1 MPNPG
6 WTGPST
12 WQGKYWVQ
20 SDTDF
25 GTNTLRVRGATALD
39 GWVVPDDTSFTIAL
53 AEGKPSANNGVAV
66 GTGSDFVKM
75 TLTELQA
82 TLLPDDQGLNIRRS
96 DVEPLGSYQ
105 RINGPPVTQ
114 NNYTDGGLAAATTYY
129 YIIDVVDVNGD
140 SFQLT
145 SPIAAT
151 TAGVPPTPTPTPTPG
166 PVSATIFVR

>member
-1 MPNPG
+1 VVVPNPG

-66 GTGSDFVKM
+66 GTGV
-75 TLTELQA
+75 
-82 TLLPDDQGLNIRRS
+82 GL
-96 DVEPLGSYQ
+96 Y
-105 RINGPPVTQ
+105 
-114 NNYTDGGLAAATTYY
+114 
-129 YIIDVVDVNGD
+129 
-140 SFQLT
+140 
-145 SPIAAT
+145 
-151 TAGVPPTPTPTPTPG
+151 AGVGSGEANFTGQRRCAASGNTTWPKRVG
-166 PVSATIFVR
+166 S